1 MVHSQT
7 QQIVFTGSVLSGY
20 FLSGV
25 VYILLPIAAYLLMM
39 HRKAARFYPVVTGV
53 IVYFIAERFSAL
65 FASLFGASQG
75 FMSKHDF
82 PLILLHLLC

>member
-53 IVYFIAERFSAL
+53 IVYFICRTLQRTFCKPFRCFSRL
-65 FASLFGASQG
+65 YEQDGDSSR
-75 FMSKHDF
+75 DN
-82 PLILLHLLC
+82 LLP